1 MDKVKGTTST
11 GFNFS
16 IDPEDVKDMRVVE
29 LMAKVKHDGSYIVEM
44 ANRILGEKQKDALYK
59 YLEDKKGRVNS
70 EKFGN
75 ALEEIMEA
83 VNKAEQTKN

>member
-29 LMAKVKHDGSYIVEM
+29 LMAKVKHDGSYIVEIYSSNGIQI
-44 ANRILGEKQKDALYK
+44 NR
-59 YLEDKKGRVNS
+59 
-70 EKFGN
+70 
-75 ALEEIMEA
+75 
-83 VNKAEQTKN
+83 